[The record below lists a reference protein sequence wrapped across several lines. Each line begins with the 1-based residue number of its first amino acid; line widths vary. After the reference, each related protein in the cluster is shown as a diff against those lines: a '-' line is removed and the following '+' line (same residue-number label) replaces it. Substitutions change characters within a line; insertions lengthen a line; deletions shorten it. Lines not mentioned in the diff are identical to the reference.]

1 MTTAEHLPA
10 HPALASLR
18 RAREL
23 FLEGRQLPD
32 GVPEEIVAAWRRA
45 RFFGV
50 RRDLQ
55 DSATDAPRE
64 AADTPRNA
72 VRPDESALLAA
83 ARPVLERLAPAVGT
97 GRTALLLTDERLR
110 VLWATGCA
118 PGDPR
123 CEDLSEQLVGNNSA
137 VLALRTRRRAEVHG
151 PEHFLDLWQD
161 VSAVSVPV
169 LAPETGRTLGTVTVT
184 SGLCAECAPHPWASL
199 AEAAA
204 GAVEAELLARS
215 QPAERVLLDAYLR
228 AAREQGQAVLALDG
242 RNRLVSEAA
251 GRLLSPEGLEALER
265 GVVALLRDADGG
277 RRAGGVGF
285 PGPTECDPESAPGAV
300 SEAVPGTTGP
310 DPEPT
315 PTTPTQPVPSTTG
328 PDPEPTPAAVTRAV
342 SVTDVASNSYRIRLP
357 DGVRCSATVTPVSH
371 RGSVIGAV
379 AVLEP
384 LGANTAAPVG
394 RGVVALA
401 GRSVPWRH
409 AVGRATELARSPEP
423 LLLVG
428 ERGTGKTALAHEL
441 APELL
446 VVDAAKGEPG
456 SLIDELAE
464 DHALLI
470 RHVERLTQ
478 PDTAALNSLLETH
491 PSAPLLVTYTPGTP
505 PGPCLQRLLDS
516 LAARSVTLP
525 ALRERPEDV
534 RELLTAL
541 APKPAPGQ
549 PPLTWTLDALRALEQ
564 HPWPGNVTELAHVV
578 RALAEQRRVSGPVRR
593 AELPDA
599 VREGPAARR
608 LSPMEHAERSA
619 ILEALRRNGGNKART
634 AASLGIAR
642 ATLYRKLRGYQG

>member
-1 MTTAEHLPA
+1 MTTAEHLPV

-23 FLEGRQLPD
+23 FLEGRELPD

-45 RFFGV
+45 RFFGLRHDV
-50 RRDLQ
+50 P
-55 DSATDAPRE
+55 DSAPDAPGK
-64 AADTPRNA
+64 AADTPRHA

-118 PGDPR
+118 PGDPC
-123 CEDLSEQLVGNNSA
+123 CEDLSEQVVGNNSA
-137 VLALRTRRRAEVHG
+137 ALALRTRRRAEVHG

-169 LAPETGRTLGTVTVT
+169 LAPETGRTVGTVTVT

-204 GAVEAELLARS
+204 GAVEAALLARS

-228 AAREQGQAVLALDG
+228 AAREQGQAVVALDG

-265 GVVALLRDADGG
+265 GVAALLRDANGG
-277 RRAGGVGF
+277 ERSEGVGF
-285 PGPTECDPESAPGAV
+285 PGTTEPEAALTAVPEALSETSGPEPEASPAAPSETTAPDPESA
-300 SEAVPGTTGP
+300 SEAV
-310 DPEPT
+310 
-315 PTTPTQPVPSTTG
+315 
-328 PDPEPTPAAVTRAV
+328 AVTGVAG
-342 SVTDVASNSYRIRLP
+342 VTGVTGVTTDSYRMRLP
-357 DGVRCSATVTPVSH
+357 DGVRCSATVVPVVH

-384 LGANTAAPVG
+384 LGADAAVPLG
-394 RGVVALA
+394 RGLVALA
-401 GRSVPWRH
+401 GHSVPWRH

-446 VVDAAKGEPG
+446 VVDAAEAEPG
-456 SLIDELAE
+456 LLIDELAE
-464 DHALLI
+464 GHALLI
-470 RHVERLTQ
+470 RHVERLAQ
-478 PDTAALNSLLETH
+478 PDTATLNSLLETH
-491 PSAPLLVTYTPGTP
+491 PGVPLLVTYTPGPP
-505 PGPCLQRLLDS
+505 PGPCLQRLLDT

-525 ALRERPEDV
+525 ALRERPEDI

-564 HPWPGNVTELAHVV
+564 HPWPGNVTELVHVV
-578 RALAEQRRVSGPVRR
+578 RALAEQRRASGPVRR

-642 ATLYRKLRGYQG
+642 ATLYRKLRGYRG